1 MLQKSTTN
9 LDNFFFSVEQH
20 ANTRHNNEEVLVDS
34 EEISD
39 ELEPGET
46 EVPGY
51 VDYRD
56 SPYIP
61 PQLTSAQENEI
72 VEKFRL
78 LKRKGKMT

>member
-1 MLQKSTTN
+1 M
-9 LDNFFFSVEQH
+9 
-20 ANTRHNNEEVLVDS
+20 VDS

-61 PQLTSAQENEI
+61 PQLTSTQENEI
-72 VEKFRL
+72 VGKFRL